1 MKKWIVVVL
10 ICGLSM
16 PPVTA
21 GAASGKKHYRQATA
35 LESEKKY
42 DQAAEAY
49 MMALSLEPDN
59 LVYRIGYQ
67 RAATQASVM
76 LVRQGRE
83 ALEQGRYEEA
93 YNLFRRAYQF
103 DKTNELAKDLAERA
117 LDLQRKADGLAPA
130 PLTETPYGASI
141 PIIGPNPHSTTQQRP
156 TLPPAKDA
164 PKDDTTLSPLY
175 QVQDITRANDELE
188 NHIRDLAERI
198 GLNVVF
204 DTTFRSRKMPFR
216 MKNVT
221 IPQALDTLLISNNL
235 FFEPINDNTLLVAVD
250 NTANR
255 ARLQQ
260 MSVQTFYLKNSD
272 EQTVQT
278 IQTNLSALFGQKVMV
293 VPNAQLRSLTV
304 RTTPETLKLVGNIIR
319 ALDKDKPEVL
329 IDVSI
334 YEVSR
339 NDLLEIGN
347 QLLYDGFLPSGSS
360 VPTRPS
366 TLSSLAITAGQ
377 IITEQRLAL
386 AIPTSILR
394 ILQTR
399 GNSKL
404 IDSIQVHALDGQQ
417 VRANVGQRIPI
428 QTASFPSSFATTT
441 QNQPNQPPNQNTQ
454 GGFLGGAFGL
464 GVPQIEYQDVGLN
477 IQITPTIYTDDDIKL
492 EMEIETSGVAAG
504 GTTLTPIFT
513 QRRLKSVA
521 TVQTGQAAMMAAVA
535 QNRKETSRGGLPVIG
550 FLPVIGRFFSIPT
563 DRTASTD
570 LLITV
575 TPHVIRSADIREED
589 QLAMSSGLQLMGLSD
604 TIQSF
609 LEKREQARRER
620 QPTDVTQRTT
630 ARTGENKPKPA
641 GSGLPAGDSPAV
653 MGALSPS
660 DAQILTNDQR
670 ALAPASAQ
678 SALAQS
684 SLTSSVASSP
694 SDTKRTDAGLLTL
707 TLYPDTLQ
715 PRVGQT
721 LNVTVV
727 AQAKEPIKQ
736 GSFVVRYSP
745 AIWRL
750 TQVIQSDVS
759 VAAGQY
765 PDVSI
770 NQTTDGMVEI
780 LVRMPEG
787 VTLRSGA
794 VPLAR
799 LVFEAVGAGEGI
811 LAVVTNATMF
821 LSTDGRP
828 FTCTAQPLS
837 LTVVGQQ

>member
-1 MKKWIVVVL
+1 MKRWIVVVL
-10 ICGLSM
+10 VCGLSM
-16 PPVTA
+16 PVPA
-21 GAASGKKHYRQATA
+21 GAASGKKHYRQAVA
-35 LESEKKY
+35 LENEKKY

-49 MMALSLEPDN
+49 MLALSLEPDN
-59 LVYRIGYQ
+59 LVYRIAYQ
-67 RAATQASVM
+67 RTATQASVM

-141 PIIGPNPHSTTQQRP
+141 PIIGPNPHSASQQRP
-156 TLPPAKDA
+156 TIPSAKDA
-164 PKDDTTLSPLY
+164 TKDDTTLSPLY

-198 GLNVVF
+198 GLNIVF
-204 DTTFRSRKMPFR
+204 DSSFRSRKMPFR

-221 IPQALDTLLISNNL
+221 IPQALDTLLMSNNL
-235 FFEPINDNTLLVAVD
+235 FFEPINDNTLLVAID

-347 QLLYDGFLPSGSS
+347 QLLYEGFLPSGSS

-366 TLSSLAITAGQ
+366 TLSNLAITAGQ
-377 IITEQRLAL
+377 VITEQRLAL

-441 QNQPNQPPNQNTQ
+441 QTQPNQPPNQNQ

-535 QNRKETSRGGLPVIG
+535 QNRKETSRGGLPVLG

-609 LEKREQARRER
+609 LEKREQARRGR
-620 QPTDVTQRTT
+620 QSTDVTQK
-630 ARTGENKPKPA
+630 AAAAENKPKPA
-641 GSGLPAGDSPAV
+641 GSESPAGASPAL

-660 DAQILTNDQR
+660 DTQILTNDQR
-670 ALAPASAQ
+670 ALVPALTQ
-678 SALAQS
+678 SALTQS
-684 SLTSSVASSP
+684 SATPNVASNP
-694 SDTKRTDAGLLTL
+694 LDTKRADAGTL
-707 TLYPDTLQ
+707 AFMLYSDTHQ
-715 PRVGQT
+715 PKVGQK
-721 LNVTVV
+721 LSVTVV
-727 AQAKEPIKQ
+727 AQAKEPIGQ
-736 GSFVVRYSP
+736 GSFVIHYSP

-750 TQVIQSDVS
+750 AQVTQSDVPMADGRYPAVS
-759 VAAGQY
+759 V
-765 PDVSI
+765 

-787 VTLRSGA
+787 MATRPA
-794 VPLAR
+794 PVPLAR
-799 LVFEAVGAGEGI
+799 LVFEVVGAGESVI
-811 LAVVTNATMF
+811 AVATEATMF
-821 LSTDGRP
+821 VSPDGRS

-837 LTVVGQQ
+837 LKTVGR